1 MQLVLY
7 KQKIVQLELAC
18 CKDNDI
24 VNDKLTCKTTSA
36 NGFFVTVLSDTAVD
50 WRPLCLVL
58 HIIVQPT
65 PSMHKPPAFVECYSP
80 LDCHSAS
87 P

>member
-50 WRPLCLVL
+50 
-58 HIIVQPT
+58 
-65 PSMHKPPAFVECYSP
+65 
-80 LDCHSAS
+80 
-87 P
+87 